1 MARVTVEDCVGLVPN
16 RFELVL
22 LAAQRAR
29 DIRSGAELTVEKDND
44 KNAVIALR
52 EIADETIDLE
62 TLRYE
67 LEHGREVDTEIDEPD
82 EDAMAVLAA
91 EAAWAWRDRPDAPRR
106 RAGGGGGGRGPAIRS
121 AGDRGRIGGVAP
133 AGGAPGAAGPRP
145 VSLRGTDGGA
155 GRVRQRS

>member
-1 MARVTVEDCVGLVPN
+1 MARVTVEDCVRMVPN

-67 LEHGREVDTEIDEPD
+67 LEHGREVDTDIDEPD
-82 EDAMAVLAA
+82 EDTMAVLAA
-91 EAAWAWRDRPDAPRR
+91 EAAWAGVTGQDTADDATMEDAALDATAVGEAADETGTEMAGADETGMD
-106 RAGGGGGGRGPAIRS
+106 AGGDLPSEEPEPEAD
-121 AGDRGRIGGVAP
+121 AEV
-133 AGGAPGAAGPRP
+133 
-145 VSLRGTDGGA
+145 
-155 GRVRQRS
+155 

>member
-62 TLRYE
+62 TLRHE

-91 EAAWAWRDRPDAPRR
+91 EAAWAGVTGQTP
-106 RAGGGGGGRGPAIRS
+106 
-121 AGDRGRIGGVAP
+121 AGDEPAEEEGEAEPSEAP
-133 AGGAPGAAGPRP
+133 ESEAEAEE
-145 VSLRGTDGGA
+145 
-155 GRVRQRS
+155 

>member
-62 TLRYE
+62 TLRHD

-91 EAAWAWRDRPDAPRR
+91 EAAWAGVTGQSPPVEEEAAKAPEDEGEDEP
-106 RAGGGGGGRGPAIRS
+106 AEEPAIE
-121 AGDRGRIGGVAP
+121 AEAVA
-133 AGGAPGAAGPRP
+133 AAEE
-145 VSLRGTDGGA
+145 
-155 GRVRQRS
+155 

>member
-29 DIRSGAELTVEKDND
+29 DIRSGADLTVEKDND

-62 TLRYE
+62 TLRHE

-82 EDAMAVLAA
+82 EDTMAVLAA
-91 EAAWAWRDRPDAPRR
+91 EAAWAGVTGQTPPVDDEEVAAPE
-106 RAGGGGGGRGPAIRS
+106 AEGEPAEEPAIE
-121 AGDRGRIGGVAP
+121 AET
-133 AGGAPGAAGPRP
+133 AAE
-145 VSLRGTDGGA
+145 TEE
-155 GRVRQRS
+155 

>member
-1 MARVTVEDCVGLVPN
+1 VERVPN

-29 DIRSGAELTVEKDND
+29 DIRSGASLTVDRDND

-67 LEHGREVDTEIDEPD
+67 LENGQEADADIDEPD
-82 EDAMAVLAA
+82 EETMAVLAA
-91 EAAWAWRDRPDAPRR
+91 EAAWAGVVGEASEQPAESAERAPIQTTPERELQSS
-106 RAGGGGGGRGPAIRS
+106 PIKE
-121 AGDRGRIGGVAP
+121 
-133 AGGAPGAAGPRP
+133 
-145 VSLRGTDGGA
+145 
-155 GRVRQRS
+155 

>member
-29 DIRSGAELTVEKDND
+29 DIRSGADLTVEKDND

-62 TLRYE
+62 TLRHE

-91 EAAWAWRDRPDAPRR
+91 EAAWAGVTGQTPPVEEEAAAPE
-106 RAGGGGGGRGPAIRS
+106 AEAEGEPAEEPAEEPAIE
-121 AGDRGRIGGVAP
+121 AEAVAET
-133 AGGAPGAAGPRP
+133 AAE
-145 VSLRGTDGGA
+145 TEE
-155 GRVRQRS
+155 

>member
-62 TLRYE
+62 TLRHE

-91 EAAWAWRDRPDAPRR
+91 EAAWAGVTGQSAP
-106 RAGGGGGGRGPAIRS
+106 
-121 AGDRGRIGGVAP
+121 VEEEV
-133 AGGAPGAAGPRP
+133 GAPDSEDEPAEEPAVEAETAAE
-145 VSLRGTDGGA
+145 LEE
-155 GRVRQRS
+155 

>member
-29 DIRSGAELTVEKDND
+29 DIRSGADLTVEKDND

-52 EIADETIDLE
+52 EIAEETIDLE
-62 TLRYE
+62 TLRHE
-67 LEHGREVDTEIDEPD
+67 LEHGREVDSEIDEPD

-91 EAAWAWRDRPDAPRR
+91 EAAWAGVTGQSPPVDEA
-106 RAGGGGGGRGPAIRS
+106 AEQEEE
-121 AGDRGRIGGVAP
+121 GDPSETPEMPETEAE
-133 AGGAPGAAGPRP
+133 AEE
-145 VSLRGTDGGA
+145 
-155 GRVRQRS
+155 

>member
-29 DIRSGAELTVEKDND
+29 DIRSGADLTVEKDND

-62 TLRYE
+62 TLRHE

-91 EAAWAWRDRPDAPRR
+91 EAAWAGVTGQTPSVEEEAAAPE
-106 RAGGGGGGRGPAIRS
+106 AEPAEEPAIE
-121 AGDRGRIGGVAP
+121 AEAVAET
-133 AGGAPGAAGPRP
+133 AAE
-145 VSLRGTDGGA
+145 TEE
-155 GRVRQRS
+155 

>member
-1 MARVTVEDCVGLVPN
+1 MARVTVEDCVQRIPN

-29 DIRSGAELTVEKDND
+29 DIRSGAPLTVERDND

-67 LEHGREVDTEIDEPD
+67 LEHGQEADADVDEPD
-82 EDAMAVLAA
+82 EDAVAVLAA
-91 EAAWAWRDRPDAPRR
+91 EAAWAGVINPSLEEAEAVETAKAAEPGVETGDAG
-106 RAGGGGGGRGPAIRS
+106 AEA
-121 AGDRGRIGGVAP
+121 AP
-133 AGGAPGAAGPRP
+133 AVEPPEGPKEE
-145 VSLRGTDGGA
+145 
-155 GRVRQRS
+155 

>member
-29 DIRSGAELTVEKDND
+29 DIRSGADLTVEKDND

-62 TLRYE
+62 TLRHE

-91 EAAWAWRDRPDAPRR
+91 EAAWAGVTGQTPPVEEEAAAPE
-106 RAGGGGGGRGPAIRS
+106 AEGEPAEEPAIE
-121 AGDRGRIGGVAP
+121 AEAVAET
-133 AGGAPGAAGPRP
+133 AAE
-145 VSLRGTDGGA
+145 TEE
-155 GRVRQRS
+155 

>member
-62 TLRYE
+62 TLRHE

-91 EAAWAWRDRPDAPRR
+91 EAAWAGVTGQTLPDDEPAEEEGEAEPAQAPENE
-106 RAGGGGGGRGPAIRS
+106 AEAEE
-121 AGDRGRIGGVAP
+121 
-133 AGGAPGAAGPRP
+133 
-145 VSLRGTDGGA
+145 
-155 GRVRQRS
+155 

>member
-29 DIRSGAELTVEKDND
+29 DIRSGADLTVEKDND

-91 EAAWAWRDRPDAPRR
+91 EAAWAGVTGQTPTVDEAAAQDGEGDPS
-106 RAGGGGGGRGPAIRS
+106 GPPETEAE
-121 AGDRGRIGGVAP
+121 AEK
-133 AGGAPGAAGPRP
+133 
-145 VSLRGTDGGA
+145 
-155 GRVRQRS
+155 

>member
-62 TLRYE
+62 MLRHE

-91 EAAWAWRDRPDAPRR
+91 EAAWAGVTGQTTPGDEAAAPEGE
-106 RAGGGGGGRGPAIRS
+106 AEPAEEPAIE
-121 AGDRGRIGGVAP
+121 AD
-133 AGGAPGAAGPRP
+133 AAAD
-145 VSLRGTDGGA
+145 VED
-155 GRVRQRS
+155 

>member
-91 EAAWAWRDRPDAPRR
+91 EAAWAGVTGQTPPVDEAPEQEDEGEPTETPETE
-106 RAGGGGGGRGPAIRS
+106 AKAEE
-121 AGDRGRIGGVAP
+121 
-133 AGGAPGAAGPRP
+133 
-145 VSLRGTDGGA
+145 
-155 GRVRQRS
+155 

>member
-91 EAAWAWRDRPDAPRR
+91 EAAWAGVTGQTPPGDEAVAHDGEAEPSE
-106 RAGGGGGGRGPAIRS
+106 PAETEVE
-121 AGDRGRIGGVAP
+121 AKE
-133 AGGAPGAAGPRP
+133 
-145 VSLRGTDGGA
+145 
-155 GRVRQRS
+155 

>member
-1 MARVTVEDCVGLVPN
+1 MARVTVEDCVGMVPN

-52 EIADETIDLE
+52 EIAEETIDLE
-62 TLRYE
+62 TLRHE

-91 EAAWAWRDRPDAPRR
+91 EAAWAGVTGQTPPADEASAQDGEGEPSGSSETEADEDAE
-106 RAGGGGGGRGPAIRS
+106 AEE
-121 AGDRGRIGGVAP
+121 
-133 AGGAPGAAGPRP
+133 
-145 VSLRGTDGGA
+145 
-155 GRVRQRS
+155 

>member
-29 DIRSGAELTVEKDND
+29 DIRSGADLTVEKDND

-52 EIADETIDLE
+52 EIAEETIDLE

-91 EAAWAWRDRPDAPRR
+91 EAAWA
-106 RAGGGGGGRGPAIRS
+106 GVTGQTPAVDEI
-121 AGDRGRIGGVAP
+121 VADEGESEGELP
-133 AGGAPGAAGPRP
+133 QPPETEAEAEE
-145 VSLRGTDGGA
+145 
-155 GRVRQRS
+155 

>member
-62 TLRYE
+62 TLRHE

-91 EAAWAWRDRPDAPRR
+91 EAAWAGVTGQSPPIEEEAAEPEGEDEP
-106 RAGGGGGGRGPAIRS
+106 AGEPAIE
-121 AGDRGRIGGVAP
+121 AEAVA
-133 AGGAPGAAGPRP
+133 AAEE
-145 VSLRGTDGGA
+145 
-155 GRVRQRS
+155 

>member
-91 EAAWAWRDRPDAPRR
+91 EAAWAGVTGQTPPVEEEAEAPEDEDEP
-106 RAGGGGGGRGPAIRS
+106 AEEPAIE
-121 AGDRGRIGGVAP
+121 AVAV
-133 AGGAPGAAGPRP
+133 AEI
-145 VSLRGTDGGA
+145 
-155 GRVRQRS
+155 QE

>member
-91 EAAWAWRDRPDAPRR
+91 EAAWAGVTGQTPPVDE
-106 RAGGGGGGRGPAIRS
+106 PA
-121 AGDRGRIGGVAP
+121 AQEGEGDP
-133 AGGAPGAAGPRP
+133 SGAPETPETEAEAEE
-145 VSLRGTDGGA
+145 
-155 GRVRQRS
+155 